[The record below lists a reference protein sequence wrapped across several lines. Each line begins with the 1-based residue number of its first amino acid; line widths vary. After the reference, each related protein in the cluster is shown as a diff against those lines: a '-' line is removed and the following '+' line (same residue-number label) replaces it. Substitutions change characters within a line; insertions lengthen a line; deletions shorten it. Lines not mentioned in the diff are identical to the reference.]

1 MWHANSGVNRRKDSS
16 VRTWRSTSW
25 QPLQRGLPFQQRDE
39 RGWSAEQKKGDG
51 VMRCFCF
58 WSPFMT
64 VRPWSC
70 LKGGN
75 FMWKIVVLRQLSV
88 PEMMEETS
96 SEAIDTMSGCKICL
110 LLSVGTNRE
119 HLFVL
124 INESAHLNAHFFDL
138 CCRTQAN
145 ILWNE
150 WPLTY
155 WHYLMSS
162 SSLKRSWGFILF
174 FKGVHVLNVPL
185 KLVQVPFEVRLRVQ
199 L

>member
-16 VRTWRSTSW
+16 VGTWRNTSW

-58 WSPFMT
+58 WTLFMT

-75 FMWKIVVLRQLSV
+75 FMWKIVVSRHLSV
-88 PEMMEETS
+88 PEMMEETLFG
-96 SEAIDTMSGCKICL
+96 EIDTMSGCKICL
-110 LLSVGTNRE
+110 LLSVGTSWE

-124 INESAHLNAHFFDL
+124 INESAHLNAH
-138 CCRTQAN
+138 AN

-155 WHYLMSS
+155 WHYLMTSS
-162 SSLKRSWGFILF
+162 KMKKDMRLHFI
-174 FKGVHVLNVPL
+174 FKGANVLTVAL
-185 KLVQVPFEVRLRVQ
+185 KLVQIPSDIRVRVQ